1 MLCAGEAVDAVVFA
15 LRLVIV
21 TDKQMAKAKKQL
33 LADVYMLMEDPLV
46 MVENICAA
54 ATVWRS
60 PPAYPP
66 LMFRPWL
73 IMVGSELAMV
83 ERKKPQK

>member
-1 MLCAGEAVDAVVFA
+1 MLCAGEAVAAVVFE

-21 TDKQMAKAKKQL
+21 TDEQMAKAKKQL

-54 ATVWRS
+54 ATVWR
-60 PPAYPP
+60 
-66 LMFRPWL
+66 
-73 IMVGSELAMV
+73 
-83 ERKKPQK
+83 

>member
-54 ATVWRS
+54 ATVWR
-60 PPAYPP
+60 
-66 LMFRPWL
+66 
-73 IMVGSELAMV
+73 
-83 ERKKPQK
+83 